1 MTTAGGEPEWEPFT
15 DYRDFGDAEALSRA
29 REFHD
34 LMKLRRTVRD
44 YRDRQVPADVIQACL
59 ATATTAPSGANLQP
73 WHFVV
78 IADAEKR
85 KRIREAAEAEERE
98 FYHRRAPREW
108 LDALAPLGTDAH
120 KPFLDH
126 ATLIAIF
133 AQRTGRLGDG
143 RRVKHYYVQE
153 SVGIATGFLIAALH
167 TAGLATLTH
176 TPSPMA
182 FLQEICGRPE
192 NEKPYLLLVCGYPAE
207 NCMVPKAGS
216 LRRPLTEAIT
226 WL

>member
-1 MTTAGGEPEWEPFT
+1 MTTGYSEPVWEPLT
-15 DYRDFGDAEALSRA
+15 GYRDLGDEEALARA

-34 LMKLRRTVRD
+34 LMKRRRTVRE
-44 YRDRQVPADVIQACL
+44 YRDRQVPADVIEACL

-73 WHFVV
+73 WHFAV
-78 IADAEKR
+78 IVDPDKK
-85 KRIREAAEAEERE
+85 KRIRMAAEAEERE
-98 FYHRRAPREW
+98 FYIRRAPQEW

-120 KPFLDH
+120 KPFLEH

-133 AQRTGRLGDG
+133 AQRRGRLGDG
-143 RRVKHYYVQE
+143 RTVKHYYVPE
-153 SVGIATGFLIAALH
+153 SVGIATGLLIAALH

-182 FLQEICGRPE
+182 FLREICGRPE

-207 NCMVPKAGS
+207 TCVSIMLIP
-216 LRRPLTEAIT
+216 T
-226 WL
+226 

>member
-1 MTTAGGEPEWEPFT
+1 MATARSEPVWEPLSG
-15 DYRDFGDAEALSRA
+15 YRDLGDEETLSRA

-34 LMKLRRTVRD
+34 LMKRRRTVRE
-44 YRDRQVPADVIQACL
+44 YRNRQVPTDVIQSCL

-78 IADAEKR
+78 IGDPEK
-85 KRIREAAEAEERE
+85 KERIREAAEAEERA
-98 FYHRRAPREW
+98 FYNSRAPREW

-120 KPFLDH
+120 KPFLEH

-133 AQRTGRLGDG
+133 AQRRGQLADG
-143 RRVKHYYVQE
+143 RPVKHYYVQE

-176 TPSPMA
+176 TPNPMT
-182 FLQEICGRPE
+182 FLREICERPE

-207 NCMVPKAGS
+207 NCVVPQAGG
-216 LRRPLTEAIT
+216 LRRPLGEAVT